1 MFSENGN
8 TLKHIASGGHDASYP
23 VSIDYQY
30 RTIVVKVFGLC
41 GYWKKNPERK
51 FVLTC
56 ENKQKPDKPYRM
68 HPYCALP
75 NRIEK
80 SNKNQFFF
88 LASTCH
94 CFLGLLRR
102 SSTVGQSTSV
112 NSVVRPPT

>member
-8 TLKHIASGGHDASYP
+8 TLKRIAAGGHDASYS
-23 VSIDYQY
+23 VLIDYQY

-75 NRIEK
+75 NSSGLYMNFYMYYVDIPNEMPVIIN
-80 SNKNQFFF
+80 S
-88 LASTCH
+88 LTCIAYVTENENETEIS
-94 CFLGLLRR
+94 L
-102 SSTVGQSTSV
+102 
-112 NSVVRPPT
+112 N